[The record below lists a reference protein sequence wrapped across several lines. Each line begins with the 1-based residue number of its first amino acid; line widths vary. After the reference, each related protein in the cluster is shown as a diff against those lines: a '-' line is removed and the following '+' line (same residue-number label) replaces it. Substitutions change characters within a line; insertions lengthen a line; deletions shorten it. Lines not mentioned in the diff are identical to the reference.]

1 MSDLKVHLNGKLVPA
16 DEASVSVF
24 DSGFLHGGS
33 TFTTMLARHG
43 VIVQLD
49 RHLDRLLN
57 TVNLLGFVH
66 SATAEDLA
74 ADAYEVL
81 AANGLTEARMRITL
95 TPGSMRDPSDETTLV
110 TAEPLP
116 DYPAEWYEKG
126 IMVVV
131 SSFKQ
136 AVGDPTFGYK
146 TGCYFPR
153 VMARA
158 EASRKG
164 AEEALWFTPDNRL
177 AEACFCNVFL
187 VDQGGTVRTP
197 PRDTPVLNGTV
208 RDMVLELC
216 EKNGIPVDAE
226 SALTINDLLEAPE
239 VFVTASTSGIRPVRQ
254 IEQHTVGEGVP
265 GPVTRKLMDLYESL
279 LATECQA
286 AEE

>member
-16 DEASVSVF
+16 SKATVSVF

-33 TFTTMLARHG
+33 TFTTMLARNG

-49 RHLDRLLN
+49 RHLERLLS
-57 TVNLLGFVH
+57 TVELLGFVH

-81 AANGLTEARMRITL
+81 AANNLSEARMRITL
-95 TPGSMRDPSDETTLV
+95 TPGSMRDATDETTLV

-116 DYPAEWYEKG
+116 EYPAEWYTQG
-126 IMVVV
+126 IAVVV

-158 EASRKG
+158 EANRKG

-187 VDQGGTVRTP
+187 VDAAGTLRTP

-216 EKNGIPVDAE
+216 AKNDIPVDVDT
-226 SALTINDLLEAPE
+226 ALTINDLLDAAE
-239 VFVTASTSGIRPVRQ
+239 VFVTSSTSGIRPVKL
-254 IEQHTVGEGVP
+254 IEQHTVGEGTP
-265 GPVTRKLMDLYESL
+265 GAVTRQLMDLYEAL
-279 LATECQA
+279 LVTECQP
-286 AEE
+286 AED

>member
-1 MSDLKVHLNGKLVPA
+1 VSERMVMLNGKLVPA
-16 DEASVSVF
+16 NKAMVSVF

-33 TFTTMLARHG
+33 TFTTMLARNG

-49 RHLDRLLN
+49 RHLNRLLT
-57 TVNLLGFVH
+57 TVDLLGFVH
-66 SATAEDLA
+66 SATAADLA

-81 AANGLTEARMRITL
+81 SANDLQDARMRITL
-95 TPGSMRDPSDETTLV
+95 TPGSMQNPADETTLV

-116 DYPAEWYEKG
+116 DYPAEWYERG
-126 IMVVV
+126 ISVVI

-158 EASRKG
+158 EAGRKG
-164 AEEALWFTPDNRL
+164 AEEALWFTPDNHL

-187 VDQGGTVRTP
+187 VDQSGTLRTP

-208 RDMVLELC
+208 RDLVLELC
-216 EKNGIPVDAE
+216 AKNDIPVDGDTP
-226 SALTINDLLEAPE
+226 LTIDDLLDAAE

-254 IEQHTVGEGVP
+254 IEQHTVGQGVP

-279 LATECQA
+279 LAMECQPP
-286 AEE
+286 AE